1 MKKTQ
6 LIFLLFFLSAIV
18 AYSQSV
24 IKNPR
29 TGLSLNNNSTIT
41 KVELTDTATVLSICT
56 KYTPG
61 WWIYIPKQTYI
72 QPVGGEK
79 LFIKYSVGIPLNER
93 YTMPV
98 SGEVSYKLIFP
109 AIAKNTSYID
119 YGEANE
125 GGSWF
130 IYDIEVKRSISK
142 LGLPKGLSGNW
153 FDKSTGN
160 WEFGFYDKYIVYKNK
175 LWIWSFNYPKIKKA
189 VNSLNLK
196 SDGESI
202 ELFYKIAA
210 PNNLLLGLSAQ
221 DLKEYSNNAAEAK
234 EKKPADDKPYEL
246 PVFKIDSAT
255 YSGYIKDYTP
265 RVGVRTLSIAIDDI
279 VTGKQSTYLI
289 NINENGS
296 FSTKLPVY
304 YPHLCYVRSSIYNG
318 SVFLEPGK
326 DVFQLL
332 GTSGLL
338 FMGKS
343 AKINSDMSELIKIR
357 SFDYR
362 DMLSKIL
369 DMSPTQY
376 KEYCKRFQTKD
387 MNVLDS
393 IMKTNTISDK
403 AYQVMKMELKYGYEE
418 CMMNYSDFYE
428 SAYRQKNNIP
438 YTQRTLP
445 IKIDSLT
452 VEYFDFI
459 NNESVNNPL
468 AVICSA
474 YNSFI
479 NRFKYLDI
487 LRTGN
492 SFSINTQGLGA
503 ELEKSGYTF
512 TESER
517 LMLEKLKEAD
527 LISNSAEE
535 KAYNEKYSKQITAF
549 YTKHQEDFK
558 SVYKNTPKADNTV
571 VDKYFKDNKIKLTA
585 DEKKLW
591 KIITK
596 HDNSEKIKKMHEFY
610 RTSGDSTNAFHI
622 KHTPFI
628 NEFFAQKSN
637 ENRNKNLKMLFG
649 IQEGFASDLMLAQ
662 DHCRRIVEEVSPVD
676 DKKIKTIQQQF
687 TTPFISDYV
696 ALCNNQTIAK
706 LEANKKKTGFVVN
719 ETPKTEAGKIFDG
732 IINKYK
738 GKVIYVDFWATWC
751 GPCRGGIEQ
760 IKPLKEELAGK
771 DIVFVYITNPS
782 SPQSTWSNMIPDIKG
797 EHYRVTTDEWNFLT
811 SMFNI
816 SGIPH
821 YVLVGKSGEIIS
833 PNFGHFDN
841 QTLKR
846 ELEKYIKN

>member
-41 KVELTDTATVLSICT
+41 KVELTDSATVLSICT

-61 WWIYIPKQTYI
+61 WWIIIPKETYI

-130 IYDIEVKRSISK
+130 IYDIEIKRPIVK

-175 LWIWSFNYPKIKKA
+175 LWSFNYPKVKKL

-210 PNNLLLGLSAQ
+210 PNNVFLGLSAQ
-221 DLKEYSNNAAEAK
+221 DLKEYSNNVAEGK
-234 EKKPADDKPYEL
+234 KIKPANDKPYEL
-246 PVFKIDSAT
+246 PILKIDSAT

-265 RVGVRTLSIAIDDI
+265 RVGVRTLSIAINDI
-279 VTGKQSTYLI
+279 ITGKQNVFLI
-289 NINENGS
+289 NVNENGF

-304 YPHLCYVRSSIYNG
+304 YPNICYVRSSIYNG

-326 DVFQLL
+326 EVFQLL
-332 GTSGLL
+332 GTSDQL
-338 FMGKS
+338 FMGAS
-343 AKINSDMSELIKIR
+343 AKINSDISELSKIR

-362 DMLSKIL
+362 DMQSKIL
-369 DMSPTQY
+369 DMSPNQY
-376 KEYCKRFQTKD
+376 KEYCDKYKAKD
-387 MNVLDS
+387 MNALDS
-393 IMKTNTISDK
+393 IMKTNAISTK
-403 AYQVMKMELKYGYEE
+403 AYQIMKM
-418 CMMNYSDFYE
+418 DFEYQSASNKMLYDYYWE
-428 SAYRQKNNIP
+428 SAYREKNKIP
-438 YTQRTLP
+438 RSQRTLTV
-445 IKIDSLT
+445 KSDSLT
-452 VEYFDFI
+452 AQYFDFI
-459 NNESVNNPL
+459 NDELVNNPL
-468 AVICSA
+468 AVICSG

-479 NRFKYLDI
+479 NRLKYLNI
-487 LRTGN
+487 LRIGD

-535 KAYNEKYSKQITAF
+535 KTYNEKYSKQITAF
-549 YTKHQEDFK
+549 YTKYQEDFK
-558 SVYKNTPKADNTV
+558 SVYKNSPKADNIV
-571 VDKYFKDNKIKLTA
+571 VDKYFKDNKIKLIA

-596 HDNSEKIKKMHEFY
+596 HDNSEKIKKMREFY
-610 RTSGDSTNAFHI
+610 ITSGDSTNAFHI

-637 ENRNKNLKMLFG
+637 ENRNKKLKTLFG
-649 IQEGFASDLMLAQ
+649 IEPGLASDLMVAQ
-662 DHCRRIVEEVSPVD
+662 DNCRNILEELSPVSP
-676 DKKIKTIQQQF
+676 KKLKTIQQQF
-687 TTPFISDYV
+687 STSFIADYV
-696 ALCNNQTIAK
+696 ELCNNQAIAK
-706 LEANKKKTGFVVN
+706 IEANKKKTGFVVN
-719 ETPKTEAGKIFDG
+719 ETPKTEVGKIFDG
-732 IINKYK
+732 IIKKYK
-738 GKVIYVDFWATWC
+738 GKVIYIDFWATWC
-751 GPCRGGIEQ
+751 SPCRSGIEQ

-771 DIVFVYITNPS
+771 DIVFVYITNPT

-821 YVLVGKSGEIIS
+821 YVLVGKTGEIIN

-841 QTLKR
+841 QMLKR

>member
-6 LIFLLFFLSAIV
+6 LTILLFFLSAIV
-18 AYSQSV
+18 AYSQTV
-24 IKNPR
+24 IENPK

-41 KVELTDTATVLSICT
+41 KVELTDTATVLSIRT

-61 WWIYIPKQTYI
+61 WWISIPKETYI

-79 LFIKYSVGIPLNER
+79 LFIKSSVGIPLNER
-93 YTMPV
+93 YTMPAL
-98 SGEVSYKLIFP
+98 GEVSYKLIFP
-109 AIAKNTSYID
+109 AIAKTTSYID

-130 IYDIEVKRSISK
+130 IYDIEIKPAMIKS
-142 LGLPKGLSGNW
+142 GLPKGLRGNW

-175 LWIWSFNYPKIKKA
+175 LWSFNYPKVKK
-189 VNSLNLK
+189 VLNSLRLSNNGK
-196 SDGESI
+196 SI
-202 ELFYKIAA
+202 ELFYKITT
-210 PNNLLLGLSAQ
+210 PNNVLLGLSAQ
-221 DLKEYSNNAAEAK
+221 NLKEYSNNVAEAQ
-234 EKKPADDKPYEL
+234 KKKQADDKPYEL

-265 RVGVRTLSIAIDDI
+265 RAGVKTLSISIDDI
-279 VTGKQSTYLI
+279 ITGQQNVFVSKI
-289 NINENGS
+289 DENG
-296 FSTKLPVY
+296 FFTTKLPVY
-304 YPHLCYVRSSIYNG
+304 YPHLCWVRSSIYNG

-326 DVFQLL
+326 EVFQLL
-332 GTSGLL
+332 GTVNQL
-338 FMGKS
+338 FMGEF
-343 AKINSDMSELIKIR
+343 AKINSDISELSKIR

-362 DMLSKIL
+362 DMQSKIL
-369 DMSPTQY
+369 NMSPTQY
-376 KEYCKRFQTKD
+376 KAYCEKYKIKD
-387 MNVLDS
+387 MNALDS
-393 IMKTNTISDK
+393 IMKTNTISTK
-403 AYQVMKMELKYGYEE
+403 AYQIMKMDFEYESASNK
-418 CMMNYSDFYE
+418 MFYDYYWE
-428 SAYRQKNNIP
+428 SAYREKNKIP
-438 YTQRTLP
+438 RTQRTLTV
-445 IKIDSLT
+445 KSDSLT
-452 VEYFDFI
+452 AQYFDFI

-468 AVICSA
+468 AVICSG

-549 YTKHQEDFK
+549 YTKYQAEFK

-610 RTSGDSTNAFHI
+610 ITSGDSTNAFHI

-628 NEFFAQKSN
+628 NELFAQKSIDTR
-637 ENRNKNLKMLFG
+637 NRNLKTLFG
-649 IQEGFASDLMLAQ
+649 IQKGLATDVMLAQ
-662 DHCRRIVEEVSPVD
+662 DNCRKIVEELSPAD
-676 DKKIKTIQQQF
+676 DKKLKTIQQQF
-687 TTPFISDYV
+687 STPFIADYV
-696 ALCNNQTIAK
+696 ELCNNQAIAK

-732 IINKYK
+732 IIKKYK

-751 GPCRGGIEQ
+751 SPCRSGIEQ

-782 SPQSTWSNMIPDIKG
+782 SPQNTWSNMIPDIKG

-821 YVLVGKSGEIIS
+821 YVLVGKTGEIIN

-841 QTLKR
+841 QMLKR

>member
-41 KVELTDTATVLSICT
+41 KVELTDSATVLSICT

-61 WWIYIPKQTYI
+61 WWIYIPKETYI

-79 LFIKYSVGIPLNER
+79 LFIKSSVGIPLNDR

-109 AIAKNTSYID
+109 AIAKTTSYID

-125 GGSWF
+125 GGTWF
-130 IYDIEVKRSISK
+130 IYDIEIKRPIVK

-175 LWIWSFNYPKIKKA
+175 LWSFNYPKVKKA

-196 SDGESI
+196 SDGEFI
-202 ELFYKIAA
+202 ELFYKITA
-210 PNNLLLGLSAQ
+210 PNNVLLGLSAQ
-221 DLKEYSNNAAEAK
+221 DLKEYSNNAAEAQK
-234 EKKPADDKPYEL
+234 IKPADDKPYEL

-255 YSGYIKDYTP
+255 YSGYVKDYTP
-265 RVGVRTLSIAIDDI
+265 RVGVKTLSISIDDI
-279 VTGKQSTYLI
+279 ITGQQNVFVIKI
-289 NINENGS
+289 DKDGF

-304 YPHLCYVRSSIYNG
+304 YPHHCWVRSSIYNG

-332 GTSGLL
+332 GTANQL
-338 FMGKS
+338 FMGES
-343 AKINSDMSELIKIR
+343 AKMNSDISELSRIR

-362 DMLSKIL
+362 DMQSKIL
-369 DMSPTQY
+369 NMSPTQY
-376 KEYCKRFQTKD
+376 KVYCERYKTKD

-393 IMKTNTISDK
+393 IMKTNTISTK
-403 AYQVMKMELKYGYEE
+403 AYQIMKM
-418 CMMNYSDFYE
+418 DFEYE
-428 SAYRQKNNIP
+428 SASNKMFYDYYWENAYREKNKIP
-438 YTQRTLP
+438 RTQRTLTV
-445 IKIDSLT
+445 KSDSLT
-452 VEYFDFI
+452 AQYFDFV
-459 NNESVNNPL
+459 NNELANNPL
-468 AVICSA
+468 AVICSG

-479 NRFKYLDI
+479 NRLKYLDI
-487 LRTGN
+487 LRIGD

-535 KAYNEKYSKQITAF
+535 KTYNEKYSKQITAF
-549 YTKHQEDFK
+549 YTKYQEDFK

-571 VDKYFKDNKIKLTA
+571 VDKYFKDNKIELTA

-610 RTSGDSTNAFHI
+610 STSGDSTNAFHI

-628 NEFFAQKSN
+628 NEFFAQKSIDTR
-637 ENRNKNLKMLFG
+637 NRNLKTLFG
-649 IQEGFASDLMLAQ
+649 IQQGLATDVMFAQ
-662 DHCRRIVEEVSPVD
+662 DNCRKIVEEISPVD
-676 DKKIKTIQQQF
+676 DKKLKTIQQQI
-687 TTPFISDYV
+687 TTPFIADYV
-696 ALCNNQTIAK
+696 ALCNNQSIAR

-719 ETPKTEAGKIFDG
+719 ETPKTEAAKIFDA
-732 IINKYK
+732 IIKKYK

-751 GPCRGGIEQ
+751 GPCRSGIER

-782 SPQSTWSNMIPDIKG
+782 SPQNTWSNMIPDIKG

-821 YVLVGKSGEIIS
+821 YVLVGKSGEIIN

-841 QTLKR
+841 QMLKQ

>member
-6 LIFLLFFLSAIV
+6 LIFLLFLLSAIV

-61 WWIYIPKQTYI
+61 WWISIPKETYI

-79 LFIKYSVGIPLNER
+79 LFIKSSVGIPLNER
-93 YTMPV
+93 YTMPAL
-98 SGEVSYKLIFP
+98 GEVSYKLIFP
-109 AIAKNTSYID
+109 AIAKTTSYID

-130 IYDIEVKRSISK
+130 IYDIEIKPAMIKS
-142 LGLPKGLSGNW
+142 GLPKGLSGNW

-160 WEFGFYDKYIVYKNK
+160 WEFGFYNKYIVYKNK
-175 LWIWSFNYPKIKKA
+175 LWSFNYPKVKKV

-196 SDGESI
+196 SDGESM
-202 ELFYKIAA
+202 ELFYKITS

-221 DLKEYSNNAAEAK
+221 DLKEYSNNVAEAQK
-234 EKKPADDKPYEL
+234 KKPADDKPYEL
-246 PVFKIDSAT
+246 PIFKIDSAT
-255 YSGYIKDYTP
+255 YSGYIKDYIP
-265 RVGVRTLSIAIDDI
+265 RVGVKTLSIFIDDI
-279 VTGKQSTYLI
+279 IAGKQNTFLI
-289 NINENGS
+289 KVNENGF
-296 FSTKLPVY
+296 FSTKLPVC

-318 SVFLEPGK
+318 FVFLEPGK
-326 DVFQLL
+326 EVFQLL
-332 GTSGLL
+332 GTANQL
-338 FMGKS
+338 FMGVS
-343 AKINSDMSELIKIR
+343 AKINSDISELSKIR

-362 DMLSKIL
+362 NMQSKIL

-376 KEYCKRFQTKD
+376 KAYCEKYKTKD

-393 IMKTNTISDK
+393 IMKTNTISTK
-403 AYQVMKMELKYGYEE
+403 AYQIMKM
-418 CMMNYSDFYE
+418 DFEYQSASNKMFYDYYWE
-428 SAYRQKNNIP
+428 SAYREKNKIP
-438 YTQRTLP
+438 RTQRTLP
-445 IKIDSLT
+445 VKSDSLT
-452 VEYFDFI
+452 AQYFDFV
-459 NNESVNNPL
+459 NNELVNNPL
-468 AVICSA
+468 AVICSG

-479 NRFKYLDI
+479 NRLKYLDI

-512 TESER
+512 TESEK

-549 YTKHQEDFK
+549 YTKYQEDFK

-571 VDKYFKDNKIKLTA
+571 VDKYFKDNKIKFTA

-596 HDNSEKIKKMHEFY
+596 HDNSENIKKMHEFY
-610 RTSGDSTNAFHI
+610 ITSGDSTNAFHI

-637 ENRNKNLKMLFG
+637 ENRNKNLKTLFG
-649 IQEGFASDLMLAQ
+649 LEPGLASDLMLAQ
-662 DHCRRIVEEVSPVD
+662 DNCRNILEELSPVSP
-676 DKKIKTIQQQF
+676 KKLKTIQQQF
-687 TTPFISDYV
+687 STPFIADYV
-696 ALCNNQTIAK
+696 ELCNNQAIAK

-732 IINKYK
+732 IIKKYK

-751 GPCRGGIEQ
+751 SPCRSGIEQ

-821 YVLVGKSGEIIS
+821 YVLVGKTGEIIN

-841 QTLKR
+841 QMLKR

>member
-41 KVELTDTATVLSICT
+41 KVELTDSATVLSICT

-61 WWIYIPKQTYI
+61 WWIYIPKETYI

-79 LFIKYSVGIPLNER
+79 LFIKSSVGIPLNDR

-109 AIAKNTSYID
+109 AIAKTTSYID

-125 GGSWF
+125 GGTWF
-130 IYDIEVKRSISK
+130 IYDIEIKRPIVK

-175 LWIWSFNYPKIKKA
+175 LWSFNYPKVKKA

-196 SDGESI
+196 SDGEFI
-202 ELFYKIAA
+202 ELFYKITA
-210 PNNLLLGLSAQ
+210 PNNVLLGLSAQ
-221 DLKEYSNNAAEAK
+221 DLKEYSNNAAEAQK
-234 EKKPADDKPYEL
+234 IKPADDKPYEL

-255 YSGYIKDYTP
+255 YSGYVKDYTP
-265 RVGVRTLSIAIDDI
+265 RVGVKTLSISIDDI
-279 VTGKQSTYLI
+279 ITGQQNVFVIKI
-289 NINENGS
+289 DKDGF

-304 YPHLCYVRSSIYNG
+304 YPHHCWVRSSIYNG

-332 GTSGLL
+332 GTANQL
-338 FMGKS
+338 FMGES
-343 AKINSDMSELIKIR
+343 AKMNSDISELSRIR

-362 DMLSKIL
+362 DMQSKIL
-369 DMSPTQY
+369 NMSPTQY
-376 KEYCKRFQTKD
+376 KVYCERYKTKD

-393 IMKTNTISDK
+393 IMKTNTISTK
-403 AYQVMKMELKYGYEE
+403 AYQIMKM
-418 CMMNYSDFYE
+418 DFEYE
-428 SAYRQKNNIP
+428 SASNKMFYDYYWENAYREKNKIP
-438 YTQRTLP
+438 RTQRTLTV
-445 IKIDSLT
+445 KSDSLT
-452 VEYFDFI
+452 AQYFDFV
-459 NNESVNNPL
+459 NNELANNPL
-468 AVICSA
+468 AVICSG

-479 NRFKYLDI
+479 NRLKYLDI
-487 LRTGN
+487 LRIGD

-535 KAYNEKYSKQITAF
+535 KTYNEKYSKQITAF
-549 YTKHQEDFK
+549 YTKYQEDFK
-558 SVYKNTPKADNTV
+558 SVYKNTPNADNTV

-610 RTSGDSTNAFHI
+610 STSGDSTNAFHI

-628 NEFFAQKSN
+628 NEFFAQKSIDTR
-637 ENRNKNLKMLFG
+637 NRNLKTLFG
-649 IQEGFASDLMLAQ
+649 IQQGLATDVMLAQ
-662 DHCRRIVEEVSPVD
+662 DHCRKIVEEVSPVD

-687 TTPFISDYV
+687 TTPFISNYV
-696 ALCNNQTIAK
+696 ALCNNQAIAR

-732 IINKYK
+732 IIKKYK
-738 GKVIYVDFWATWC
+738 GKLIYVDFWATWC
-751 GPCRGGIEQ
+751 GPCRSGIER

-782 SPQSTWSNMIPDIKG
+782 SPQNTWSNMIPDIKG

-821 YVLVGKSGEIIS
+821 YVLVGKSGEIIN

-841 QTLKR
+841 QMLKR